1 MKPIVSVLICTYNA
15 EQFIEGTLESILAQ
29 TEKNIEVLILD
40 NNSTDKT
47 TKIIETIKDPRIQVF
62 ASKKNLGPYG
72 GLNFLLPKAQGKY
85 IAIQDHDDFW
95 DSTKLEKQITF
106 LETHTEDIWCGTT
119 SRMMFRYN
127 NTYFDYVFPKKSFY
141 VIHPS
146 LLFRNRP
153 WLAYDTKELYMGDA
167 YFMKHILCKW
177 EKKLGTINEVLTTHI
192 IQANYSNASF
202 SRFKTNKSCIR
213 RLFAIH
219 WWRPYTFAALG
230 FELMRKL
237 LYPTLKKHHK
247 FGTIVK
253 LEQLPFKLLG
263 FKIKH

>member
-1 MKPIVSVLICTYNA
+1 MKAIVSILICTYNA
-15 EQFIEGTLESILAQ
+15 EQFIEGTLESILDQ

-47 TKIIETIKDPRIQVF
+47 TKIIETIKDTRIQLF
-62 ASKKNLGPYG
+62 TSKKNLGPYG

-95 DSTKLEKQITF
+95 DSTKLEKQIKF

-119 SRMMFRYN
+119 TKMVFKYN

-146 LLFRNRP
+146 LLFRNRS
-153 WLAYDTKELYMGDA
+153 WLAYDTEELYMGDA
-167 YFMKHILCKW
+167 YFMKHILCEW
-177 EKKLGTINEVLTTHI
+177 EKKLGTINETLTTHI

-202 SRFKTNKSCIR
+202 SRFKINTSCLQ
-213 RLFAIH
+213 RLVAVH
-219 WWRPYTFAALG
+219 GWSLYTFAALG

-237 LYPTLKKHHK
+237 LYPTLKKQHK